1 VTVVPGTLLS
11 YLAPADRDHL
21 IGRGVERRLPGGAAL
36 MHQGDASDHVLV
48 LLTGWV
54 RVSSSTP
61 DGQVILLALRGPGD
75 VIGELT
81 ALHDGWTRTAT
92 VETLGELRFVQ
103 FRGRDFVDCLHE
115 RAGIAVA
122 LSRQLAVRLR
132 DADTARIDVVT
143 LDVARRVAA
152 LVLRLARAHGH
163 SGPDGLVL
171 RSPLTQQDIADRVGA
186 SRRAVSRALATLRE
200 RHIVTTGRQ
209 TFVVTAPDVLELFAG
224 SAPDGT

>member
-1 VTVVPGTLLS
+1 MTVTAGSLLG
-11 YLAPADRDHL
+11 YLAPADRDYL
-21 IGRGVERRLPGGAAL
+21 LDRGVERRLPGGAAL

-48 LLTGWV
+48 LLSGWV

-75 VIGELT
+75 VIGELA
-81 ALHDGWTRTAT
+81 ALHDRWTRTAT
-92 VETLGELRFVQ
+92 VETLGEIRFVQ
-103 FRGRDFVDCLHE
+103 LRGRDFVDCLHE
-115 RAGIAVA
+115 RSVIAVA

-132 DADTARIDVVT
+132 DAESARIDVVT

-152 LVLRLARAHGH
+152 LVLRLARAHGR
-163 SGPDGLVL
+163 SGPSGLVL

-209 TFVVTAPDVLELFAG
+209 TFVVTAPDVLALFAG

>member
-1 VTVVPGTLLS
+1 VTVIAGTMLS
-11 YLAPADRDHL
+11 YLTPADRAHL
-21 IGRGVERRLPGGAAL
+21 LDRGVERRLPGGAAL

-48 LLTGWV
+48 LLSGWV

-75 VIGELT
+75 VLGELA
-81 ALHDGWTRTAT
+81 ALHDRWTRTAT
-92 VETLGELRFVQ
+92 VETLGEIRFVQ
-103 FRGRDFVDCLHE
+103 LRGRDFVDCLHE
-115 RAGIAVA
+115 RSAVAVA

-132 DADTARIDVVT
+132 DAESARIDVVT

-152 LVLRLARAHGH
+152 LVLRLARAHGR
-163 SGPDGLVL
+163 SGPSGLVL

-209 TFVVTAPDVLELFAG
+209 TFVVTAPDVLALFAG